1 MTTPFNDDIQE
12 IMPDGTRIPV
22 AHDETIDESRVTTVP
37 TQRKVPS
44 PSVTMFDPYADD
56 LGYEDEERPSRWR
69 NPRIWIAA
77 GLLVV
82 IIAGVVLFA
91 TRPTKQPLVFTSG
104 QTTEGNLTLS
114 ASATGPISAGTYNL
128 SFAANALVTEI
139 EVHVGQQVTSGQA
152 LAKEDPTSLQD
163 ALTTAQRQ
171 LSAAQSS
178 YNSALVGLQDAQS
191 SQSASDAS
199 AVDAYNAIATPA
211 AGKPT
216 PTPQQLQTAQ
226 DQLTQAEVQAQ
237 NQVNQAQGQVN
248 SASSQVSSSQSSV
261 TTAQH
266 NLAGAT
272 LSAPVSGDIASINGE
287 VGEMSNAGSSTSS
300 GSGSGSGGSSAFI
313 TLVNLSAMQIV
324 AQVNEADIGNV
335 NVGWP
340 ATFTVQAFP
349 LDTFTGSVAAISPIG
364 QTTSNVVTYP
374 VTIAIDA
381 KSASQ
386 ARLFP
391 GMTAS
396 VTITTQE
403 AIDAI
408 LVPNTAINYARTAIR
423 NGLIT
428 AASAQSTLVAAQQM
442 IVNDGSLSGG
452 KAGYVAELKNGKLTL
467 VPIVTSLA
475 DTTNTVVM
483 AGLQSG
489 DTVVVGDNQQ
499 TTTVATPATG
509 GNNIFGGGRGGRG
522 GGGTGGGGGG
532 GG

>member
-12 IMPDGTRIPV
+12 IMPDGTRIPI
-22 AHDETIDESRVTTVP
+22 AHDETIDQSRATTVP
-37 TQRKVPS
+37 TQRKAPV
-44 PSVTMFDPYADD
+44 PSVTMFDPYADE

-82 IIAGVVLFA
+82 ILAGVLFFV
-91 TRPTKQPLVFTSG
+91 TRPSKTPLAFNTG
-104 QTTEGNLTLS
+104 QVTEGNLTLS
-114 ASATGPISAGTYNL
+114 ANATGPISAGTYNL

-139 EVHVGQQVTSGQA
+139 DVHVGQQVTAGQVI
-152 LAKEDPTSLQD
+152 AKEDPTSLQD

-171 LSAAQSS
+171 LSAAQSG
-178 YNSALVGLQDAQS
+178 YNSALVSLQDAQS

-199 AVDAYNAIATPA
+199 ALDAYNSVATPG

-216 PTPQQLQTAQ
+216 PTPQQLQQAR
-226 DQLTQAEVQAQ
+226 DQLNQSEVQAQ
-237 NQVNQAQGQVN
+237 NQVNQAQSQVN
-248 SASSQVSSSQSSV
+248 SASAQVSSAQAAV

-266 NLAGAT
+266 NLANAT
-272 LSAPVSGDIASINGE
+272 LTAPVAGEIAAINGE
-287 VGEMSNAGSSTSS
+287 VGEMSNAGGSSSS
-300 GSGSGSGGSSAFI
+300 GSGAGGSGGGAFI
-313 TLVNLSAMQIV
+313 TLVNLNSLQIV

-340 ATFTVQAFP
+340 VSFTVQAFP
-349 LDTFTGSVAAISPIG
+349 QDTFTGTVASISPIG

-374 VTIAIDA
+374 VTIAIDQ

-408 LVPNTAINYARTAIR
+408 LVPNTAISYARTAIR

-428 AASAQSTLVAAQQM
+428 TSAAQSALVAAQQM
-442 IVNDGSLSGG
+442 IVNDDSLKSGT
-452 KAGYVAELKNGKLTL
+452 AGFVAELKNGKLTL
-467 VPIVTSLA
+467 IPIVTGLA
-475 DTTNTVVM
+475 GTSTTVVL

-499 TTTVATPATG
+499 TTSATPSTG
-509 GNNIFGGGRGGRG
+509 GGNLFGPGRSGGRGNFGGGG
-522 GGGTGGGGGG
+522 
-532 GG
+532 